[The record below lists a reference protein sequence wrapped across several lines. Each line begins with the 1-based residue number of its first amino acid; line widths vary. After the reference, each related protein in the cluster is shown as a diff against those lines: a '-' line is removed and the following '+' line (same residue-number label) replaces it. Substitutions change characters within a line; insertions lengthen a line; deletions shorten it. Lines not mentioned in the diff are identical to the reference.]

1 MAEKNGQNKSA
12 EWSPVSF
19 RALRDALK
27 RPGIVTLNLWAD
39 MPELSVDIDMSGIAP
54 LTLSGKMSNQMIAD
68 HEEAVSKASEKLEA
82 EPNNSQSWRE
92 ITSAVLKQHDYI
104 LGAVIIRPKY
114 YMLDEYP
121 DQNSA
126 PDDGIT
132 VWDFTPEMRWAIV
145 DVLNKG
151 GEAFA
156 NFRKDPIGYATALS
170 ERGATRDAGESDTT
184 TGDAVVDQ
192 NAVQSGDLAT
202 GDESRSGD
210 DEASNIKE
218 IFVNSTAG

>member
-39 MPELSVDIDMSGIAP
+39 MPDLSVDIDMSGIAP
-54 LTLSGKMSNQMIAD
+54 LTLSGKLSNQMIAD
-68 HEEAVSKASEKLEA
+68 HEEAVAKAAEKLEA
-82 EPNNSQSWRE
+82 EPDNSQSWRN
-92 ITSAVLKQHDYI
+92 ITHTIVRQHDYI

-121 DQNSA
+121 DQNST
-126 PDDGIT
+126 PDDGVT

-170 ERGATRDAGESDTT
+170 ESASTRNTGESDVTP
-184 TGDAVVDQ
+184 GNPVVDQ

-202 GDESRSGD
+202 GDAARSGNG
-210 DEASNIKE
+210 EESNNE
-218 IFVNSTAG
+218 TIFVGTASE